1 MKSLQRLAT
10 IFLCFGLITTSAGL
24 LGCSTTASHE
34 STGQYVDDSVITSKV
49 KAAIVGDMSL
59 KGFEINVKTYQGVV
73 QLSGFVDSVDKIAR
87 AGDLARG
94 VKGVTEVR
102 NDITLK

>member
-1 MKSLQRLAT
+1 MKKLQRLLT

-49 KAAIVGDMSL
+49 KAAIINDMAL
-59 KGFEINVKTYQGVV
+59 KGFQINVKTYQGVV
-73 QLSGFVDSVDKIAR
+73 QLSGFVDTPDNIRR
-87 AGDLARG
+87 AGELARN
-94 VKGVTEVR
+94 VKGVTDVK
-102 NDITLK
+102 NDLTLK